1 METKERKINKD
12 TLKKVGIGV
21 AIGTGI
27 GLLIGGVIVLAV
39 ANSKHNSECWSSFE
53 STGGPKI
60 YNNDIVNHVKAHSTL
75 KDRMNPGKMVDMTFA
90 SFDILNGSIEGPK
103 ESGWKYKFVNYDGV
117 DVLNNDFS
125 ATEYT
130 TPTHTRN

>member
-21 AIGTGI
+21 AIGTGV
-27 GLLIGGVIVLAV
+27 GLLIGGIAVLAV
-39 ANSKHNSECWSSFE
+39 TSAKHNSGSWSSFE

-75 KDRMNPGKMVDMTFA
+75 KDRMNPGKMVDMAFV
-90 SFDILNGSIEGPK
+90 SFDILNGSIKGPK
-103 ESGWKYKFVNYDGV
+103 ESDWKYKFVKHDGFDNLNV
-117 DVLNNDFS
+117 DVS
-125 ATEYT
+125 ATDYT
-130 TPTHTRN
+130 TPTHVRN